1 MKPRLYL
8 SPPHM
13 SLLERELLLEAFD
26 SNWIAPLGPYVD
38 QFEADLSRRLEARP
52 VCVTSS
58 GTAALHLVLML
69 LGVGPGDDVLVP
81 SLTFAATANA
91 VRYVG
96 ASPILVDAEQETW
109 AISPPLVEEY
119 FAACLRTGRALP
131 KAVISV
137 DLYGQPANYAELRRI
152 VEPLGVPLIQDAAE
166 ALGSFY
172 RGQPV
177 GVQGDYAVLSF
188 NGNKIITTSGGG
200 ALVATDPE
208 FVAHARK
215 LASQAREPFSH
226 YEHTEIG
233 YNYRLSNLLAA
244 LGVAQLR
251 SLEEK
256 VAARR
261 AHHHAYQESLGG
273 LRGVRLFDEPEWAR
287 SNYWLTVATV
297 DPDEAGYSR
306 DDVLEALAVEDI
318 EARPT
323 WKPMHLQPVF
333 LGAQVLGGEVSE
345 RIFREGLCL
354 PSGSA
359 MSEADRERVVQGV
372 LRMATNRARPAR

>member
-1 MKPRLYL
+1 
-8 SPPHM
+8 M
-13 SLLERELLLEAFD
+13 SALERQLLLDAFD
-26 SNWIAPLGPYVD
+26 SNWIAPLGPFVD
-38 QFEADLSRRLEARP
+38 QFETDLSARLAGRA

-58 GTAALHLVLML
+58 GTAALHLILIL
-69 LGVGPGDDVLVP
+69 LGVGPGDEVLVP

-96 ASPILVDAEQETW
+96 ADPIFVDSEAETW
-109 AISPPLVEEY
+109 AISPELVKEY
-119 FAACLRTGRALP
+119 LAECQRAGRSLP
-131 KAVISV
+131 KLVMTV
-137 DLYGQPANYAELRRI
+137 DLYGQPANYERLRQV
-152 VEPLGVPLIQDAAE
+152 VEPFGIPIVQDAAE

-172 RGQPV
+172 RGEPV

-200 ALVATDPE
+200 ALVARDVE
-208 FVAHARK
+208 FVVHARK
-215 LASQAREPFSH
+215 LASQAREPVPH

-251 SLEEK
+251 SLEAK

-261 AHHHAYQESLGG
+261 ANHEFYEKNLGG
-273 LRGVRLFDEPEWAR
+273 MRGVEFFREPDFAR
-287 SNYWLTVATV
+287 SNYWLTVATI
-297 DPDEAGYSR
+297 DPSKAGFSR
-306 DDVLEALAVEDI
+306 DDVISALSALNI

-333 LGAQVLGGEVSE
+333 SQARVLGGVISE
-345 RIFREGLCL
+345 RIFREGVCL

-359 MSEADRERVVQGV
+359 MTDAERGRVEAAI
-372 LRMATNRARPAR
+372 LALARARS